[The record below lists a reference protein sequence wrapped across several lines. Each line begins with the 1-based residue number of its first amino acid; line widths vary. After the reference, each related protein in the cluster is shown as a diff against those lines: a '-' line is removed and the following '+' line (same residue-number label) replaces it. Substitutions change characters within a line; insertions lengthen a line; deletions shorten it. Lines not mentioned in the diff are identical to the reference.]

1 MPRYDYECG
10 KCGHSFEHVEGW
22 GAKSSRRCPQCR
34 GTARRMPAAP
44 AIVFRGRGFYSTDN
58 RPAAPSDGQS
68 KSSSAAADG
77 GAAAADSG
85 AAAADGSS
93 AAADGGAA
101 AADSGDSGTASAP
114 ASDSSAAKPAPRT
127 DS

>member
-10 KCGHSFEHVEGW
+10 KCGHSFERVEGW

-34 GTARRMPAAP
+34 GTARRVPAAP

-58 RPAAPSDGQS
+58 RPTAPSDGQS

-77 GAAAADSG
+77 AAAAADSG
-85 AAAADGSS
+85 AAAAD
-93 AAADGGAA
+93 AGAA
-101 AADSGDSGTASAP
+101 AADSGTASASAP
-114 ASDSSAAKPAPRT
+114 DSSAAKPAPRT

>member
-85 AAAADGSS
+85 AAAAD
-93 AAADGGAA
+93 
-101 AADSGDSGTASAP
+101 SGDSGTASAP